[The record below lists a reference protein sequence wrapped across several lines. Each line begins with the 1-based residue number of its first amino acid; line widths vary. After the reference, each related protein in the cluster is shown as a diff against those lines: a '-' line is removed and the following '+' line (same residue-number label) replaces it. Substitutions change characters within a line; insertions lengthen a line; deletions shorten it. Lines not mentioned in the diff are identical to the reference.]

1 MSFLSLFFITC
12 CNLLF
17 QNKTFQLEIL
27 TKRRIYQLSVVFE
40 AHLENTSALPRIWRC
55 RRGENRVCISDIGM
69 TIDYKSYLFTCIALN
84 KLASLP
90 LVPILVAFGAVS
102 VDVTIFP
109 SLQVS

>member
-1 MSFLSLFFITC
+1 M
-12 CNLLF
+12 
-17 QNKTFQLEIL
+17 
-27 TKRRIYQLSVVFE
+27 
-40 AHLENTSALPRIWRC
+40 
-55 RRGENRVCISDIGM
+55 CISDIGM